1 MPRIRYLL
9 ALNLF
14 PEENIDGL
22 AMKTKEFREKTQAEL
37 EQKLHSL
44 KEELFNLRYQAK
56 TGRLEKP
63 SLIRNIKRDIAK
75 IFTIV
80 KEKENEQKKQQKKD

>member
-1 MPRIRYLL
+1 
-9 ALNLF
+9 
-14 PEENIDGL
+14 
-22 AMKTKEFREKTQAEL
+22 MKIKELREKTAQEL

-63 SLIRNIKRDIAK
+63 SQIRNIKRDIAR
-75 IFTIV
+75 INTII
-80 KEKENEQKKQQKKD
+80 KENGKKTKSEES